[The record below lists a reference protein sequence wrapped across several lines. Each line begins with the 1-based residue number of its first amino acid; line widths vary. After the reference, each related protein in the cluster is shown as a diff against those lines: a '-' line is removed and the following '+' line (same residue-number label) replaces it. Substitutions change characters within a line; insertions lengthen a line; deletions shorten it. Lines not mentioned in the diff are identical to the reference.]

1 MKITKNK
8 QNGRSMV
15 EMLGVLAI
23 IGVLSIGGIAGY
35 SKAMFKYKMN
45 KTLDV
50 LSHAIARLVELD
62 SMKWGDDVIETPQD
76 MIKYGIVSDC
86 EETTFGG
93 DSFCKLPNGDI
104 WLMQVM
110 SSTTYMMSL
119 LFQNNPFDSCVA
131 FFNSKIYNQVPEE
144 WWAAYDE
151 VSGGFIYIENENE
164 GNYVYGKS
172 EAMLSEGAKPELTAT
187 DVLDACDR
195 YCKNN
200 VCYIVWYLKY
210 FLL

>member
-1 MKITKNK
+1 MKITKNN

-50 LSHAIARLVELD
+50 LSHAIARIVELD
-62 SMKWGDDVIETPQD
+62 SMKWREDDTIETPQD

-86 EETTFGG
+86 EETTFNEIP
-93 DSFCKLPNGDI
+93 SCKLPNGDI
-104 WLMQVM
+104 WLMNANGGYL
-110 SSTTYMMSL
+110 YMMEL
-119 LFQNNPFDSCVA
+119 VFQNNPFDSCVA
-131 FFNSKIYNQVPEE
+131 FLNSKIYNQVPED
-144 WWAAYDE
+144 WWQTPLGTTPAGMIL
-151 VSGGFIYIENENE
+151 VSES
-164 GNYVYGKS
+164 VS
-172 EAMLSEGAKPELTAT
+172 EFLVMRNGYRETYGAKQELTAT

-195 YCKNN
+195 HCRGSF
-200 VCYIVWYLKY
+200 CGITWYMKMH
-210 FLL
+210 